1 MSAATAPHLQVVR
14 WTAPDLET
22 ATFEPPAP
30 EHEPEPEPI
39 PQPPSVEELQALE
52 EAAREEGYRNGYE
65 AGHAEGLATGEAE
78 VRRMI
83 AQMRGI
89 LDGFTRPLAR
99 LEGEV
104 ADALG
109 DLAVRIAGT
118 LLGRTYKAD
127 PTLLADL
134 VREALDAVGSTS
146 REIELRLHPD
156 DLGVLAPHLAGL
168 SGVRLTA
175 DTGLARGELRLHSES
190 VRVDGTLAA
199 RLQACLDALA
209 DAQPAEGELE

>member
-1 MSAATAPHLQVVR
+1 MNAAATPHLQVVR

-22 ATFEPPAP
+22 RSAPPSAPAHEDEPL
-30 EHEPEPEPI
+30 

-52 EAAREEGYRNGYE
+52 EAAREEGYRAGFD
-65 AGHAEGLATGEAE
+65 AGHAKGMATGEAE
-78 VRRMI
+78 VRRTI

-104 ADALG
+104 AEALG

-175 DTGLARGELRLHSES
+175 DTGLTRGELRLHSES

-209 DAQPAEGELE
+209 EAQPDDVEHE

>member
-1 MSAATAPHLQVVR
+1 MSQAAAPLLQVVR
-14 WTAPDLET
+14 WTAPDLD
-22 ATFEPPAP
+22 APPPPPPAP
-30 EHEPEPEPI
+30 EPEPEPL
-39 PQPPSVEELQALE
+39 PEPLSVEALQAME
-52 EAAREEGYRNGYE
+52 EAAREEGYRNGYA

-78 VRRMI
+78 VRRTV

-104 ADALG
+104 AEALG

-118 LLGRTYKAD
+118 LLGTAYKAD

-134 VREALDAVGSTS
+134 VREALDSVGSTS

-156 DLGVLAPHLAGL
+156 DLGALAPHLAGL

-175 DTGLARGELRLHSES
+175 DTALGRGELRLHSES

-199 RLQACLDALA
+199 RLQACLDALVLA
-209 DAQPAEGELE
+209 APAEDGTE

>member
-1 MSAATAPHLQVVR
+1 
-14 WTAPDLET
+14 
-22 ATFEPPAP
+22 
-30 EHEPEPEPI
+30 
-39 PQPPSVEELQALE
+39 
-52 EAAREEGYRNGYE
+52 
-65 AGHAEGLATGEAE
+65 
-78 VRRMI
+78 
-83 AQMRGI
+83 MRGS

-175 DTGLARGELRLHSES
+175 DTGLAREAVLRRAVGLSLEDSGCSEPLGGQ
-190 VRVDGTLAA
+190 VRVETAGGRWIDAEVVGFSGERTFLIPTDDVAGLLPNA
-199 RLQACLDALA
+199 RAISSRQRGEVAVG
-209 DAQPAEGELE
+209 EGL